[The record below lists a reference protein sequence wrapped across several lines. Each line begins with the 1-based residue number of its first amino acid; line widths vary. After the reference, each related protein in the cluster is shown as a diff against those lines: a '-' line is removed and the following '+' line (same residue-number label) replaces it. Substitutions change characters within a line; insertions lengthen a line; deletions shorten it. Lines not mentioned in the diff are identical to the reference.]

1 MKFFELLA
9 DQLGIMKE
17 PAEELKETDNPIAM
31 DRHITPK
38 EFKDT
43 YGKMLTR
50 QMQTKEELRMVIY
63 IQTDKG
69 TRFYTIKELQSYD
82 DNKITFLDKN
92 GLPMTFYYT
101 SIVGISSQK

>member
-1 MKFFELLA
+1 MKIFELLTA
-9 DQLGIMKE
+9 QLGIMKE
-17 PAEELKETDNPIAM
+17 PSEELKENDKAIAM
-31 DRHITPK
+31 DTHITPK
-38 EFKDT
+38 EFKEI
-43 YGKMLTR
+43 YSKMLTR
-50 QMQTKEELRMVIY
+50 QMQVKEELRMVIY

-101 SIVGISSQK
+101 SIVGISPQK